1 MAEAKTRPTKVSLK
15 EFLDSLPEQ
24 KRRADCETIAAMMQ
38 QATGEPPVLWGS
50 SIVGFG
56 TYLVSYAN
64 GTQAEWPLIGFSP
77 RKQDI
82 TLYVM
87 FGEDSHA
94 DLLARLGKHRTS
106 KVCLYVKRLADLDLD
121 VLQQLIA
128 DTVAAMEPV
137 RVRPKANKKA

>member
-1 MAEAKTRPTKVSLK
+1 MAEAKTQPTKVSLK
-15 EFLDSLPEQ
+15 AFLDAMPEQ

-38 QATGEPPVLWGS
+38 QATGEPPVIWGS

-56 TYLVSYAN
+56 TYLVHYAN
-64 GTQAEWPLIGFSP
+64 GSQAEWPLIGFSP

-94 DLLARLGKHRTS
+94 ELLARLGKHRTS
-106 KVCLYVKRLADLDLD
+106 KVCLYIKRLAGLDLD
-121 VLQQLIA
+121 ALRQLIV
-128 DTVAAMEPV
+128 DTVAAMEPR
-137 RVRPKANKKA
+137 RVRRKAT

>member
-1 MAEAKTRPTKVSLK
+1 MAEAKTKPTKVSLT
-15 EFLDSLPEQ
+15 EFLDAMPEQ

-56 TYLVSYAN
+56 TYLVDYAN
-64 GTQAEWPLIGFSP
+64 GSQAEWPLIGFSP

-87 FGEDSHA
+87 FGADSHA
-94 DLLARLGKHRTS
+94 ALLARLGKHRTS
-106 KVCLYVKRLADLDLD
+106 KVCLYVKRLADLDLA
-121 VLQQLIA
+121 VLRQLIV

-137 RVRPKANKKA
+137 RVRREAK